1 MPIPK
6 DLDVTRPPIPDLIGV
21 AMYSALRDYN
31 QSFGVKHLQFAGLPL
46 PIMDALQGVI
56 DRDRDLAVQ
65 IVRDALHSAT
75 EGTTGPSLDGAARC
89 VMLSF
94 HLGGRTRL
102 TESEAE
108 AFMADVMR
116 EY

>member
-1 MPIPK
+1 MSIP
-6 DLDVTRPPIPDLIGV
+6 DGLDVTRPPIPDLIGV

-31 QSFGVKHLQFAGLPL
+31 QSFGGKHLQFAGLPL
-46 PIMDALQGVI
+46 PIMEALQGVI
-56 DRDRDLAVQ
+56 DRDRELAVQ
-65 IVRDALHSAT
+65 IVRGALHSAT
-75 EGTTGPSLDGAARC
+75 GTAGPSLHEAARC

-102 TESEAE
+102 TEPEAE